1 MRSANLVLMPDF
13 LVSETGAEKADSEES
28 FEARQNA
35 AGFFSV
41 LFEVVMKNPELRKKV
56 FNENDEAN

>member
-1 MRSANLVLMPDF
+1 MPDF